1 MILVHRLTQPDR
13 PIYLNSDQIQTVE
26 ATPDTVVTLENSQK
40 LILAETPEELVE
52 RVWAWR
58 SSPLN
63 QTLSV
68 AATGAEARR

>member
-58 SSPLN
+58 SSLLN